1 MNSITEN
8 TYQVGMPYA
17 IDHNGKKVDARDA
30 EEHTPYECPF
40 CHCLMFH
47 RRSHKGVHSFVR
59 YQGQVHMADPCKQ
72 IEKTGRYH
80 SLAASDSPEQFVG
93 YICQCSVT
101 RATTINTTYEH
112 SNNNSSTQPQ
122 QIIPEL
128 RAVRYTSLNQ
138 IAKLDFKHIN
148 PNDSIGDNYVF
159 SDYIISYHW
168 ANSFF
173 NCASPYNLGARIL
186 HLGLASYDSSKRIFV
201 FAMHF
206 GNNYSIRFALH
217 ASTQSTFNKIFEKL
231 YIKEL
236 NPISNK
242 IFYKRKE
249 KQVLIAGSDWQFIS
263 ETQCRGYACAAEKKY
278 CTNCHGLYMAT
289 AVTPKQVFPI
299 PMANQP

>member
-1 MNSITEN
+1 M
-8 TYQVGMPYA
+8 
-17 IDHNGKKVDARDA
+17 R
-30 EEHTPYECPF
+30 
-40 CHCLMFH
+40 
-47 RRSHKGVHSFVR
+47 
-59 YQGQVHMADPCKQ
+59 
-72 IEKTGRYH
+72 KTGRYH
-80 SLAASDSPEQFVG
+80 SLAASDSPERFVG

-101 RATTINTTYEH
+101 RSTTINTTNEH
-112 SNNNSSTQPQ
+112 NNNSTQHQ
-122 QIIPEL
+122 QTIPEL

-138 IAKLDFKHIN
+138 IAKLDLKHIN
-148 PNDSIGDNYVF
+148 PNDPIDDRYVF

-168 ANSFF
+168 ANCFF

-242 IFYKRKE
+242 MFYKRKE
-249 KQVLIAGSDWQFIS
+249 KQVLIAVRIGNLSPKHSVEVMHVLPKKNIALIVMVFI
-263 ETQCRGYACAAEKKY
+263 
-278 CTNCHGLYMAT
+278 
-289 AVTPKQVFPI
+289 
-299 PMANQP
+299 